1 MSDNISTWKLS
12 RNSVTLAQILNI
24 LPSVDQVKVTSKAL
38 DGSIYIQTIG
48 TGTKQAT
55 VTIFATRAEMPAV
68 NDAEADGALVSVVY
82 RDKQSL
88 GYIEAAPDWSAI
100 IYGESY
106 TASFNLLID
115 EEVSV

>member
-1 MSDNISTWKLS
+1 
-12 RNSVTLAQILNI
+12 
-24 LPSVDQVKVTSKAL
+24 
-38 DGSIYIQTIG
+38 
-48 TGTKQAT
+48 
-55 VTIFATRAEMPAV
+55 
-68 NDAEADGALVSVVY
+68 VVY
-82 RDKQSL
+82 RDKQYF

>member
-12 RNSVTLAQILNI
+12 RDSVTLAQILNF

-48 TGTKQAT
+48 TGTKQAA

-68 NDAEADGALVSVVY
+68 NDAEAEGALVSVMY
-82 RDKQSL
+82 RDKQYL

-100 IYGESY
+100 TTGEAY

-115 EEVSV
+115 EEVPV